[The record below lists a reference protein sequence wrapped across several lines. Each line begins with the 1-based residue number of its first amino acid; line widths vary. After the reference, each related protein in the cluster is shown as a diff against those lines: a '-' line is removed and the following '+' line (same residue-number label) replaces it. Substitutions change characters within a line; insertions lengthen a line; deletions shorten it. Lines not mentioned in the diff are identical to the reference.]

1 MLATQHTKKVVSDS
15 PGLVDFAIG
24 LVNFVLNLPDGQLKF
39 FEEFRLQENFEI
51 NSAHQKVFGASF
63 NDVWASKCY
72 LQLARMEWQAVKLT
86 FFAPCYISA
95 MHLCNSNLEIRI
107 AGSCCCLQSHN
118 ASLYS
123 YVTQP

>member
-15 PGLVDFAIG
+15 LGLVDFAIG

-63 NDVWASKCY
+63 NDINFGLVNATFSLPKWNG
-72 LQLARMEWQAVKLT
+72 KL
-86 FFAPCYISA
+86 
-95 MHLCNSNLEIRI
+95 
-107 AGSCCCLQSHN
+107 
-118 ASLYS
+118 
-123 YVTQP
+123 